1 LRPQLILFV
10 AQDLL
15 DVAFKPPELFVD
27 ALYLML
33 RDHLLLFSAALERMA
48 QLDAD
53 RICIPST

>member
-33 RDHLLLFSAALERMA
+33 RDHLLLFSAASNAWR
-48 QLDAD
+48 
-53 RICIPST
+53 S